1 MTDINTGGPA
11 FPTTQYAGGIRPT
24 GHDGGMTLRDYFAAK
39 ALSGLIG
46 LWTESSRHL
55 KAGQTLDEFVSEQAY
70 AYADSMLKARQSNG

>member
-1 MTDINTGGPA
+1 MHNTSGPA
-11 FPTTQYAGGIRPT
+11 IPTPAHNLQN
-24 GHDGGMTLRDYFAAK
+24 DGMSLRDYFAAK